1 MKRLLTAVLSL
12 LIIGA
17 VLVGC
22 NENTNKEPP
31 TIPVIADE
39 VTYTVKFFVNG
50 IDATKDFENVT
61 DGLILLGF
69 AGDGVD
75 LTDEISAKLPK
86 GYFLDRE
93 KSKLSA
99 TLPEDNS
106 LVLEAHLNLDYSN
119 VSYDFTIDNPYVK
132 YIVSAIGSTTV
143 SGVLADPKASGGY
156 ALVAERGNG
165 DGGIAIHFDAKPVAD
180 FDRILMRIYV
190 SNAQK
195 YIIRANGNVDLGELK
210 LGAYRVYDLKPLL
223 ETNGITT
230 LEKIELIDGDGTSGT
245 ISVDAI
251 NFVKTGT
258 TADVDSSFLV
268 KRDENSVY
276 ISDFNN
282 PEIMKLL
289 EIIGVNHQGDSVP
302 EMGKYELSEM
312 VYYPANISNRF
323 LGIKLETTNVTG
335 VKYNLPQKLDLTKMD
350 EMVIRFGASAWHG
363 GSVSSFFHFTND
375 DNLFNIIKYCK
386 VYLNDLE
393 PTDNDRG
400 YPSRDHLDDF
410 NYYRCLLVLDVEK
423 FVKDTGI
430 ETIDGI
436 IFTAPSNSAAKFHIL
451 DEIYFTN
458 LEKAEEPAIPSI
470 HFTTANVDGNGYEI
484 TDTAHGLMIREKSWS
499 YANYM
504 LSNPISGADIQTLTV
519 RFKESSTEQAIMQ
532 LMSSSFEIFVNLT
545 KAKAGDPYVI
555 SKTTD
560 EYGFTMLKLDFTKL
574 PSESWT
580 ITDRGNLDLT
590 EIRIGS
596 SHQPG
601 APIFDYVAFNG

>member
-323 LGIKLETTNVTG
+323 LGIKLETTSEQ
-335 VKYNLPQKLDLTKMD
+335 Y
-350 EMVIRFGASAWHG
+350 S
-363 GSVSSFFHFTND
+363 
-375 DNLFNIIKYCK
+375 
-386 VYLNDLE
+386 
-393 PTDNDRG
+393 
-400 YPSRDHLDDF
+400 
-410 NYYRCLLVLDVEK
+410 YRQ
-423 FVKDTGI
+423 
-430 ETIDGI
+430 
-436 IFTAPSNSAAKFHIL
+436 
-451 DEIYFTN
+451 
-458 LEKAEEPAIPSI
+458 
-470 HFTTANVDGNGYEI
+470 
-484 TDTAHGLMIREKSWS
+484 R
-499 YANYM
+499 
-504 LSNPISGADIQTLTV
+504 
-519 RFKESSTEQAIMQ
+519 
-532 LMSSSFEIFVNLT
+532 
-545 KAKAGDPYVI
+545 
-555 SKTTD
+555 
-560 EYGFTMLKLDFTKL
+560 
-574 PSESWT
+574 
-580 ITDRGNLDLT
+580 
-590 EIRIGS
+590 
-596 SHQPG
+596 
-601 APIFDYVAFNG
+601 